1 MPRVEVGN
9 RHKLI
14 QTAILVIRG
23 GQIPGGSSTRR
34 LNFVR
39 RFLIFMYLQSEILLH
54 VTLVAPRILRWPVEF
69 FLANLFIPVTDCLRC
84 MGISPQLLFGDRRHV
99 VFRNAFSL
107 ETNPIT

>member
-1 MPRVEVGN
+1 MLRVEVGN

-23 GQIPGGSSTRR
+23 GHIPGGSSTWR

-39 RFLIFMYLQSEILLH
+39 RFLIFVYPQSEILLH
-54 VTLVAPRILRWPVEF
+54 VTLVTLRILRWPVDF
-69 FLANLFIPVTDCLRC
+69 LLANLFIPVTDCLRY
-84 MGISPQLLFGDRRHV
+84 MGISARLLIGDRRHV
-99 VFRNAFSL
+99 GFLNAFFL